1 MVRELGSAAF
11 PFSAPPF
18 SGVRLDIISR
28 VTRCVIS
35 SCAEDFGISAD
46 SYPVAMTNTL
56 YIPKFPAF
64 PRRFFNR
71 RRTEDVLSHEMQS
84 VNFAN

>member
-28 VTRCVIS
+28 IISRVTRCVIS

-46 SYPVAMTNTL
+46 SYPVANDK
-56 YIPKFPAF
+56 YIPKY

-71 RRTEDVLSHEMQS
+71 RRTEDVLSYEMQS

>member
-18 SGVRLDIISR
+18 SGVRLDIISRIISR

-46 SYPVAMTNTL
+46 SYPVAMTNISRS
-56 YIPKFPAF
+56 IPEDFLIAAV
-64 PRRFFNR
+64 PR
-71 RRTEDVLSHEMQS
+71 TYYHMKCSQ
-84 VNFAN
+84 

>member
-46 SYPVAMTNTL
+46 SYPVAMTNISRSSTN
-56 YIPKFPAF
+56 FP
-64 PRRFFNR
+64 
-71 RRTEDVLSHEMQS
+71 EDFLIAAVPMTYYHMKCSQ
-84 VNFAN
+84 

>member
-28 VTRCVIS
+28 VMTRCVIS

-46 SYPVAMTNTL
+46 SYPVAMTN
-56 YIPKFPAF
+56 ISRSSPHFPEDFLIAAV
-64 PRRFFNR
+64 PR
-71 RRTEDVLSHEMQS
+71 TYYHMKCSQ
-84 VNFAN
+84 

>member
-18 SGVRLDIISR
+18 SGVRLDIISRIISR

-56 YIPKFPAF
+56 YIPKFPEF
-64 PRRFFNR
+64 PRISPKIF
-71 RRTEDVLSHEMQS
+71 
-84 VNFAN
+84 